1 MKTIVLERFCYHPEG
16 TLGVIRLDGDL
27 FYSIEKPWLDNARS
41 VSCIPVGTYQTGW
54 RKSPKFGQTWQIED
68 VTDRTYIL
76 IHVANY
82 PSDVHGCIGLG
93 TYLMGDRIAVSQS
106 RKAVT
111 RFEKLT
117 KGLEWQLEI
126 KNAPLAAL

>member
-1 MKTIVLERFCYHPEG
+1 VKTIVLERFCYHPEG

>member
-16 TLGVIRLDGDL
+16 TLGVIKLDGDL

-41 VSCIPVGTYQTGW
+41 VSCIPIGTYQTGW

>member
-41 VSCIPVGTYQTGW
+41 VSCIPIGTYQTGW